1 MLTDVWWLTLLA
13 LISAGLWLVFGLVRV
28 WLGWNVRR
36 LYAGPPWREDDEERL
51 LPVVCYRVGV
61 AIAWT
66 IVVVVPL
73 LLLSF
78 LWREE
83 GVPLVPFLI
92 SGWWVAVV
100 LFSWNAVWQLECMWK
115 DLNRAEQD

>member
-1 MLTDVWWLTLLA
+1 M
-13 LISAGLWLVFGLVRV
+13 
-28 WLGWNVRR
+28 
-36 LYAGPPWREDDEERL
+36 
-51 LPVVCYRVGV
+51 
-61 AIAWT
+61 WT